1 MQLFTESH
9 LDVMISVTVFIVAFI
24 IVMYF
29 AKFKVSFV
37 KDRKMDNQHYVI
49 ESVLSK
55 NLAKLD
61 KIVNSIGE
69 LRTRLD
75 LLEDNEDIPV
85 SRTTVNTQMSHI
97 KSLSN
102 TKADYEISNNKN
114 NNSAAEV
121 YQNNSVRPNA
131 IKSGSVISQGL
142 YRKSHKREVDAN
154 KQEDDLH
161 KDTSMYILELLRES
175 PRTAREIQY
184 DVGKTREHISRLVK
198 KLYDGGL
205 VSRDL
210 NVKPFVYKI
219 TDEGHKLLG

>member
-9 LDVMISVTVFIVAFI
+9 LDVMISITVFIVAFI

-75 LLEDNEDIPV
+75 LLEDNEGIPV
-85 SRTTVNTQMSHI
+85 SRTTLNTRMSYI

-102 TKADYEISNNKN
+102 TKAGYEISNNKN

-121 YQNNSVRPNA
+121 YQNNSVRP
-131 IKSGSVISQGL
+131 IKPNSVISLGL
-142 YRKSHKREVDAN
+142 YRKSHKRVGIDGN
-154 KQEDDLH
+154 RQKEDDLH
-161 KDTSMYILELLRES
+161 KDTSIYILELLRES

-198 KLYDGGL
+198 KLYDRGL

>member
-29 AKFKVSFV
+29 AKFKVRFV

-61 KIVNSIGE
+61 KIVNLIGE

-114 NNSAAEV
+114 NNSAEV
-121 YQNNSVRPNA
+121 YQNNSVRP
-131 IKSGSVISQGL
+131 IKP
-142 YRKSHKREVDAN
+142 N
-154 KQEDDLH
+154 
-161 KDTSMYILELLRES
+161 
-175 PRTAREIQY
+175 P
-184 DVGKTREHISRLVK
+184 
-198 KLYDGGL
+198 
-205 VSRDL
+205 
-210 NVKPFVYKI
+210 
-219 TDEGHKLLG
+219 